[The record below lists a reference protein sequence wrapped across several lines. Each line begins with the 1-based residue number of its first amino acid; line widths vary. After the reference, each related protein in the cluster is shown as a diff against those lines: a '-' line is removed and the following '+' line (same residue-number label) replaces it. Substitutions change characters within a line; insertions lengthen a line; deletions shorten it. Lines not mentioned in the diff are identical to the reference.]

1 MAVRAGRLALKSKYG
16 NQKVIYDGIKFD
28 SKRECKRYR
37 ELQLLERAGR
47 ISDLR
52 LQVPF
57 VLAQRVKFSNA
68 LRATPAMKYVA
79 DFVYLDIDGKQVVED
94 SKGFK
99 TKEYKQKRHL
109 MLAYHGIEVR
119 EV

>member
-1 MAVRAGRLALKSKYG
+1 MAIRRSKYG
-16 NQKVIYDGIKFD
+16 NQKVTYDGIKFD
-28 SKRECKRYR
+28 SKRECARYQQ
-37 ELQLLERAGR
+37 LKLLERVGK

-57 VLAQRVKFSNA
+57 VLAARVKYSNA
-68 LRATPAMKYVA
+68 LKATPAMKYVA
-79 DFVYLDIDGKQVVED
+79 DFVYLDENGQPVVED

-99 TKEYKQKRHL
+99 TPEYKIKRHL
-109 MLAYHGIEVR
+109 MLDRHGIEVR